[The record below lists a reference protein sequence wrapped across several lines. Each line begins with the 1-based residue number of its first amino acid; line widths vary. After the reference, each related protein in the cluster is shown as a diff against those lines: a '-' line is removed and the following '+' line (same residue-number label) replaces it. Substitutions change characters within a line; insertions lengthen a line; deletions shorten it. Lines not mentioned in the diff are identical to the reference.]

1 MNNGSDSHNNIL
13 VYEGAILFENLFKNN
28 ILADQILPALAARSS
43 QSLSQMSKL
52 CIFYAISHLPLHLP
66 LHLLHQPPSASRLL
80 LGSQTACPF
89 LKLCGLD

>member
-52 CIFYAISHLPLHLP
+52 CIFYAISHLPLHL
-66 LHLLHQPPSASRLL
+66 LHQPP
-80 LGSQTACPF
+80 GCF
-89 LKLCGLD
+89 LVLKRRVPS